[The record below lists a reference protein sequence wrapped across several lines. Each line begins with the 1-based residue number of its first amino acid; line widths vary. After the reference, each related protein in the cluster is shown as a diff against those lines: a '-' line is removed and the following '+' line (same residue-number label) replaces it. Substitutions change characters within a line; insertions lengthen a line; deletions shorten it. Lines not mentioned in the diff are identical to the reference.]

1 MEEAIRGLFAYRPI
15 FLYMYGYGA
24 THEREHQFDD
34 GVNHEAWR

>member
-24 THEREHQFDD
+24 THEREHYNMIKHYKSKF
-34 GVNHEAWR
+34 